1 LDLFS
6 NLLPLII
13 CNGLILFVGVRL
25 VSFVLL
31 LLLLVSFVLLL
42 LSLLVSFV
50 VSLLLSL
57 LVSFGLLLLSLLVS
71 FVLLLLSLLLLTS
84 SLLRVSLDFFSS
96 DLFDFFLITKYTIVA
111 IITIIIS
118 NKLIPT

>member
-1 LDLFS
+1 MDLFS

-25 VSFVLL
+25 VSFVL

-71 FVLLLLSLLLLTS
+71 FGLLLLSLLLLTS

>member
-25 VSFVLL
+25 VSFVL

-71 FVLLLLSLLLLTS
+71 FGLLLLSLLLLTS